1 MNSSSETSAADAE
14 PAPTSR
20 PSKIPRRRWGGRL
33 FLFTCLLALLALV
46 GLFLVAFQLR
56 RQQATW
62 ESAKAGRQE
71 VLKNLD
77 DQIKTARSEINKI
90 DDRQRLAE
98 GLRGTVAELSR
109 KKTDLNGI
117 VDTQRTKEST
127 LRASIANLT
136 LNQRNL
142 VLPH

>member
-1 MNSSSETSAADAE
+1 MNSSSETSAADTE
-14 PAPTSR
+14 PAPPSR

-33 FLFTCLLALLALV
+33 FLLTCLLALLALV

-56 RQQATW
+56 SQQATW

-77 DQIKTARSEINKI
+77 DQIKKARSEINKI
-90 DDRQRLAE
+90 DDRRRLAE

-109 KKTDLNGI
+109 KKTDLNGTI
-117 VDTQRTKEST
+117 DT
-127 LRASIANLT
+127 LRTDRKS
-136 LNQRNL
+136 
-142 VLPH
+142 VV